1 MKKITVFIVE
11 DDPMVVSINKRF
23 TEKIVPFK
31 VIGTSSSQDNALT
44 QIKQLRPDIVLL
56 DIFLPQGNGL
66 EILKQIRQQDIPTD
80 VILITAAKD
89 TYTIYQTMR
98 YGAIDYIIKPF
109 DMERLEQSL
118 RNYEKLRLLLNKKT
132 DLNQSDID
140 RITTPGE
147 DSSQKAQPS
156 LPKGLHLITLEQI
169 ISFMLKQNKPL
180 SCQQIATSLNMSKI
194 TAWRYLDYL
203 TNVGKVLVALE
214 YGIGRPTKLYM
225 VKSNDTNNFD
235 K

>member
-1 MKKITVFIVE
+1 MKQITVFIVE

-23 TEKIVPFK
+23 TEKVAPFK

-44 QIKQLRPDIVLL
+44 QIEQLRPDIVLL

-66 EILKQIRQQDIPTD
+66 EILKQIRHREIPTD

-89 TYTIYQTMR
+89 AETIYQTMR

-109 DMERLEQSL
+109 DMERLEQAL

-132 DLNQSDID
+132 DLSQSDID
-140 RITTPGE
+140 RLNAVG
-147 DSSQKAQPS
+147 DNANKNMQAS
-156 LPKGLHLITLEQI
+156 LPKGLHLLTLEQI

-180 SCQQIATSLNMSKI
+180 SCQQIADSLNMSKI
-194 TAWRYLDYL
+194 TAWRYLEYL
-203 TNVGKVLVALE
+203 VDAGKLLVSLE
-214 YGIGRPTKLYM
+214 YGLGRPTKLYM
-225 VKSNDTNNFD
+225 VNFHNE
-235 K
+235 